1 MIGSENDVF
10 ALDQPVRVID
20 RLQVRPGRCQEVIA
34 LFDQIYRPLAEQR
47 GLEWVD
53 CWIAPPFEREQ
64 TGAELVIHWQ
74 YPSLG
79 ALWAARGV
87 EDTDSRL
94 VHFWRDRLAPL
105 LISRTRQLGRSGPL
119 QAIPPS
125 GPAPALPAS
134 YRGTRNILFLRP
146 DGTVPASEQPSWLDA
161 LQRLAG
167 TEGIRACDAG
177 FNAGSYTGRD
187 GEITVDLLLED
198 GAAVPDRMILA
209 SLPGPAVID
218 EVVAPAL
225 PIAWG
230 HEPRALTDGVKR
242 TILLKVRDDASPEE
256 IATLEQA
263 LIEWAQQLPEMACWS
278 LSRVAATTG
287 SVPWSHCYEQEFT
300 VASAVLGSY
309 LNHPFHWAVVDRYF
323 HPEAHQQAADR
334 FFHSVRAAAKSLLV
348 PILGGD

>member
-1 MIGSENDVF
+1 MSGDIF
-10 ALDQPVRVID
+10 AVDQPVRVID
-20 RLQVRPGRCQEVIA
+20 RLQVRPGKCQDVID
-34 LFDQIYRPLAEQR
+34 LFNQVYRPLAEQR

-53 CWIAPPFEREQ
+53 CWAAPPFEREAA
-64 TGAELVIHWQ
+64 GVELVIHWQ

-94 VHFWRDRLAPL
+94 LHFWHDQLAPL

-119 QAIPPS
+119 QTLPAS
-125 GPAPALPAS
+125 GPAPVVPAI
-134 YRGTRNILFLRP
+134 YRGARHILFLRP
-146 DGTVPASEQPSWLDA
+146 EAAVPVSDQPLWLAA
-161 LQRLAG
+161 LHSLAG
-167 TEGIRACDAG
+167 SDGIRTCDAG

-187 GEITVDLLLED
+187 GEITCDLLLEE
-198 GAAVPDRMILA
+198 GATLPDRAILA
-209 SLPGPAVID
+209 SLPGLAVID
-218 EVVAPAL
+218 EVVTPAL

-256 IATLEQA
+256 AASLEQA

-278 LSRVAATTG
+278 LSRVAAASG
-287 SVPWSHCYEQEFT
+287 SVAWTHCYEQEFT

-309 LNHPFHWAVVDRYF
+309 LNHPFHWAVVDRYC
-323 HPEAHQQAADR
+323 HPEAHQQTADR
-334 FFHSVRAAAKSLLV
+334 FFHSVRATAQSVLV
-348 PILGGD
+348 PILGSV